1 MVIFYATLQRQGLR
15 TYFKANFEGYVL
27 RINLKAKV

>member
-15 TYFKANFEGYVL
+15 IYFNANFEGYVL
-27 RINLKAKV
+27 RTNLKVNV